1 MSNRQRSTPKN
12 APCRGVFFGYVRIA
26 TALAASLAIHLCA
39 LTLGSI
45 EFSDAFKG
53 PPQNKLFSGLKAEML
68 VTLTLPLRSISQQ
81 PTTLGPSEAD
91 SGNAVAST
99 DPGANLSTVSDKQ
112 ASMATVSQKPGNTP
126 VHYFER
132 HELDRAPRIVDNL
145 DAKGGPLEK
154 ALAEFDVRGSI
165 IMECWISDKGSVDRL
180 TIVSSTLPDGVS
192 TIIVRHAL
200 LASFV
205 PARLNH
211 EAVPSR
217 ILIELA
223 LREKHEN

>member
-1 MSNRQRSTPKN
+1 M
-12 APCRGVFFGYVRIA
+12 
-26 TALAASLAIHLCA
+26 
-39 LTLGSI
+39 
-45 EFSDAFKG
+45 
-53 PPQNKLFSGLKAEML
+53 
-68 VTLTLPLRSISQQ
+68 
-81 PTTLGPSEAD
+81 
-91 SGNAVAST
+91 
-99 DPGANLSTVSDKQ
+99 
-112 ASMATVSQKPGNTP
+112 
-126 VHYFER
+126 
-132 HELDRAPRIVDNL
+132 DNL